1 MDCSGV
7 HALINRYIDGEL
19 GYVETA
25 EFQQHLDFCP
35 DCSLE
40 LRELARLRGILAAW
54 GGVQLAPPAGFAGRV
69 MAAVERQPLPG
80 TPRPLGEALDDAL
93 EGLDRALGE
102 VRLPGGRTIP
112 VKNLI
117 GWGIALAA
125 LVIGFARRQEREEP
139 EVRIP

>member
-7 HALINRYIDGEL
+7 RALINRYIDGEL

-40 LRELARLRGILAAW
+40 LRELGELRGTLAAW
-54 GGVQLAPPAGFAGRV
+54 GGVPLAPPAGFADRV
-69 MAAVERQPLPG
+69 MVAVATQPLPG
-80 TPRPLGEALDDAL
+80 SPRPLDEVVDDAL
-93 EGLDRALGE
+93 ERIDQALGK
-102 VRLPGGRTIP
+102 VALPGGRTIP

-117 GWGIALAA
+117 GWGIAVAA
-125 LVIGFARRQEREEP
+125 VLIGFRRRGREES
-139 EVRIP
+139 EVRVP